1 MGGVSFTVLHVG
13 KSKIPY
19 VKSGLEHYQ
28 KKIQSYASLNLK
40 TFPEEPIRKGMSAA
54 AIRRKEGLRLLKA
67 MDRRLIWIVLD
78 ERGKQLQSNEFASII
93 ENWMVQG
100 RSKLAFLIG
109 GPYGIAEEII
119 NQADL
124 VLSLSSMT
132 FSHETAQLVLLEQ
145 LYRTVAIINNLP
157 YPK

>member
-19 VKSGLEHYQ
+19 IQSGLEHYR
-28 KKIQSYASLNLK
+28 KKIQPYASLHLNN
-40 TFPEEPIRKGMSAA
+40 FPEEPIRKGMPAEE
-54 AIRRKEGLRLLKA
+54 IRRKEGLRLIKA

-78 ERGKQLQSNEFASII
+78 EKGKQFHSEKFASLI
-93 ENWMVQG
+93 ENWMIQG
-100 RSKLAFLIG
+100 RSRLAFLIG
-109 GPYGIAEEII
+109 GPHGITAEILKK
-119 NQADL
+119 ADL

-145 LYRTVAIINNLP
+145 LYRTIAIIHNLP